1 MKLRKI
7 LATLAAAVML
17 GTLPVLSLA
26 ETGYGSAA
34 VTAGQTYTVEQ
45 MLTYAIQ
52 DEYAAQ
58 AEYQAILA
66 AYGDNNAFANIVK
79 AENTHIALLTTL
91 FDTYGLT
98 LPANDAASKITLP
111 ASLEE
116 AYAAG
121 VTAENANIAMYQTFL
136 AQSDLPADVSAT
148 FTSLENASQN
158 HLTAFTR
165 NTENAGNGMMRNGR
179 GNTWDSD
186 DDATTGNGRN
196 QQNNNGCGEN
206 CTVNGGATQNNTSCP
221 CGTNNTGCGMGGR
234 GGRQRN
240 SANGT

>member
-1 MKLRKI
+1 MKLRKT
-7 LATLAAAVML
+7 LAILAAAVML
-17 GTLPVLSLA
+17 GTLPMLSLA
-26 ETGYGSAA
+26 EAGYGSAA

-66 AYGDNNAFANIVK
+66 AYGDDNAFANIVK

-98 LPANDAASKITLP
+98 LPANDAAAKITLP
-111 ASLEE
+111 ASLED
-116 AYAAG
+116 AYTAG

-136 AQSDLPADVSAT
+136 AQSDLPTDVIAT

-158 HLTAFTR
+158 HLAALTR
-165 NTENAGNGMMRNGR
+165 NTENAGTGMMGNGR
-179 GNTWDSD
+179 GNAWDND
-186 DDATTGNGRN
+186 NDEDTTTGNGRN
-196 QQNNNGCGEN
+196 SNSNGCGAN
-206 CTVNGGATQNNTSCP
+206 CTVNGTTAQNNTNCP
-221 CGTNNTGCGMGGR
+221 CGLNNTNCGMGSR

-240 SANGT
+240 SAN

>member
-66 AYGDNNAFANIVK
+66 AYGDNHAFANIVK

-116 AYAAG
+116 AYTAG
-121 VTAENANIAMYQTFL
+121 VTAENANIAMYQNFL
-136 AQSDLPADVSAT
+136 KQTDLPADVSAT
-148 FTSLENASQN
+148 FTSLENASQS

-165 NTENAGNGMMRNGR
+165 NTANAGNGMMRNGR
-179 GNTWDSD
+179 GNAWDSD

-196 QQNNNGCGEN
+196 QQNNNGCGAN
-206 CTVNGGATQNNTSCP
+206 CTVNGTTQTNTNCP
-221 CGTNNTGCGMGGR
+221 CGTNTTGCGMGGR

-240 SANGT
+240 SVSGT